1 MSNRAT
7 SSTAKP
13 PLYKIVML
21 GDSGVGKT
29 SLVARLTNPNAPLN
43 HDISATMGIEF
54 DTQMLDTPHGKV
66 KAQIWD
72 TAGQERFARVLLP
85 TYFRKAKGV
94 ILVYDITSSKSFE
107 SLSERWMVQLN
118 DHANSDDLAK
128 LLVGNKCDLCP
139 PDNNTN
145 GIKNDGTTT
154 TNGQQQQQQQYT
166 HSREVTRNRAHEF
179 CTKYNMEYLETSAK
193 NGNNVLQSFER
204 LITIVHEKNLAV
216 RGSGSSGNSGGG
228 GKLGSSSGNMMGGGS
243 GSGGGR
249 GGGYDNTDHN
259 GSGTLK
265 LDEGNVRGDGDNAS
279 SSCGC

>member
-1 MSNRAT
+1 
-7 SSTAKP
+7 
-13 PLYKIVML
+13 ML

-107 SLSERWMVQLN
+107 SLTERWMAQLN

-139 PDNNTN
+139 PDTTT
-145 GIKNDGTTT
+145 DGTT
-154 TNGQQQQQQQYT
+154 NGQQQQQQYT
-166 HSREVTRNRAHEF
+166 HSREVTRDRAHEF

-193 NGNNVLQSFER
+193 NGNNVLKSFER
-204 LITIVHEKNLAV
+204 LITIVHEKN
-216 RGSGSSGNSGGG
+216 
-228 GKLGSSSGNMMGGGS
+228 
-243 GSGGGR
+243 
-249 GGGYDNTDHN
+249 
-259 GSGTLK
+259 
-265 LDEGNVRGDGDNAS
+265 
-279 SSCGC
+279 

>member
-7 SSTAKP
+7 STTSKP

-94 ILVYDITSSKSFE
+94 ILVYDVTSLKSFE
-107 SLSERWMVQLN
+107 SLTERWMAQLN
-118 DHANSDDLAK
+118 DHANSDELAK
-128 LLVGNKCDLCP
+128 LLVGNKCDLE
-139 PDNNTN
+139 D
-145 GIKNDGTTT
+145 
-154 TNGQQQQQQQYT
+154 
-166 HSREVTRNRAHEF
+166 SREVT
-179 CTKYNMEYLETSAK
+179 K
-193 NGNNVLQSFER
+193 V
-204 LITIVHEKNLAV
+204 
-216 RGSGSSGNSGGG
+216 
-228 GKLGSSSGNMMGGGS
+228 
-243 GSGGGR
+243 
-249 GGGYDNTDHN
+249 
-259 GSGTLK
+259 
-265 LDEGNVRGDGDNAS
+265 
-279 SSCGC
+279 

>member
-7 SSTAKP
+7 SATSKP

-94 ILVYDITSSKSFE
+94 ILVYDVTSSKSFE
-107 SLSERWMVQLN
+107 SLAERWMAQLN
-118 DHANSDDLAK
+118 DHANSDELAK
-128 LLVGNKCDLCP
+128 LLVGNKCDLE
-139 PDNNTN
+139 
-145 GIKNDGTTT
+145 DGREV
-154 TNGQQQQQQQYT
+154 
-166 HSREVTRNRAHEF
+166 SRERAEAFCNEF
-179 CTKYNMEYLETSAK
+179 GMEHLETSAK
-193 NGNNVLQSFER
+193 SGANVLKAFER
-204 LITIVHEKNLAV
+204 LITIVHEKNLA
-216 RGSGSSGNSGGG
+216 
-228 GKLGSSSGNMMGGGS
+228 
-243 GSGGGR
+243 GR
-249 GGGYDNTDHN
+249 GGGGGGGGGAGGGGGGNRSYDE
-259 GSGTLK
+259 GKGGGGTLK
-265 LDEGNVRGDGDNAS
+265 LDEGDVRGEGTSDNAANA
-279 SSCGC
+279 CGC

>member
-7 SSTAKP
+7 STTSKP

-29 SLVARLTNPNAPLN
+29 SLVARLTNPDRPLN

-94 ILVYDITSSKSFE
+94 ILVYDVTNAKSFE
-107 SLSERWMVQLN
+107 SLGERWMTQLN
-118 DHANSDDLAK
+118 DHANSEELAK
-128 LLVGNKCDLCP
+128 LLVGNKCDLEA
-139 PDNNTN
+139 
-145 GIKNDGTTT
+145 
-154 TNGQQQQQQQYT
+154 
-166 HSREVTRNRAHEF
+166 SREVTKEKAQMFCNEF
-179 CTKYNMEYLETSAK
+179 GMEHLETSAK
-193 NGNNVLQSFER
+193 SGENVLKAFEK
-204 LITIVHEKNLAV
+204 LITIVHERSLSTGKNKAK
-216 RGSGSSGNSGGG
+216 GMNGDTNGAANGSSGF
-228 GKLGSSSGNMMGGGS
+228 
-243 GSGGGR
+243 
-249 GGGYDNTDHN
+249 
-259 GSGTLK
+259 K
-265 LDEGNVRGDGDNAS
+265 LDEGNARGDGASSVADS

>member
-7 SSTAKP
+7 STTSKP

-94 ILVYDITSSKSFE
+94 ILVYDVTSAKSFE
-107 SLSERWMVQLN
+107 SLGERWMAQLN
-118 DHANSDDLAK
+118 DHANSDELAK
-128 LLVGNKCDLCP
+128 LLVGNKSDLE
-139 PDNNTN
+139 D
-145 GIKNDGTTT
+145 
-154 TNGQQQQQQQYT
+154 
-166 HSREVTRNRAHEF
+166 SREVTREKAEMFCAEF
-179 CTKYNMEYLETSAK
+179 GMEHLETSAK
-193 NGNNVLQSFER
+193 SGVNVLSAFEK
-204 LITIVHEKNLAV
+204 LITIVHEKSLAA
-216 RGSGSSGNSGGG
+216 RGGGVAGGRGGMSGGKGAGDNSSSGGG
-228 GKLGSSSGNMMGGGS
+228 G
-243 GSGGGR
+243 
-249 GGGYDNTDHN
+249 NTV
-259 GSGTLK
+259 TL
-265 LDEGNVRGDGDNAS
+265 DAGNVRPDGASNAGNAS
-279 SSCGC
+279 GSCGC

>member
-107 SLSERWMVQLN
+107 SLTERWMAQLN

-139 PDNNTN
+139 PPDDNINVNANTN
-145 GIKNDGTTT
+145 GHH
-154 TNGQQQQQQQYT
+154 QQQGGQYT
-166 HSREVTRNRAHEF
+166 HSREVSRDRAQEF

-193 NGNNVLQSFER
+193 NGNNVLKSFER
-204 LITIVHEKNLAV
+204 LITIVHDKNLAL
-216 RGSGSSGNSGGG
+216 RGGSGSGGG
-228 GKLGSSSGNMMGGGS
+228 GKLGSANNMGGGGS
-243 GSGGGR
+243 GR
-249 GGGYDNTDHN
+249 GGYDNTDNN
-259 GSGTLK
+259 GGGTLK
-265 LDEGNVRGDGDNAS
+265 LDEGNVRGDGDSAS

>member
-7 SSTAKP
+7 STTSKP

-94 ILVYDITSSKSFE
+94 ILVYDVTSLKSFE
-107 SLSERWMVQLN
+107 SLTERWMAQLN
-118 DHANSDDLAK
+118 DHANSDELAK
-128 LLVGNKCDLCP
+128 LLVGNKCDLE
-139 PDNNTN
+139 D
-145 GIKNDGTTT
+145 
-154 TNGQQQQQQQYT
+154 
-166 HSREVTRNRAHEF
+166 SREVTKEKADMF
-179 CTKYNMEYLETSAK
+179 CSEYGMEHLETSAK
-193 NGNNVLQSFER
+193 SGANVLKAFER
-204 LITIVHEKNLAV
+204 LITIVHEKNLAA
-216 RGSGSSGNSGGG
+216 RSGGG
-228 GKLGSSSGNMMGGGS
+228 GAGGGS
-243 GSGGGR
+243 GMGGKN
-249 GGGYDNTDHN
+249 DNAV
-259 GSGTLK
+259 K
-265 LDEGNVRGDGDNAS
+265 LDEGNVRGEGSSAAADGS

>member
-7 SSTAKP
+7 STTSKP

-94 ILVYDITSSKSFE
+94 ILVYDVTSSKSFE
-107 SLSERWMVQLN
+107 SLGERWMAQLN
-118 DHANSDDLAK
+118 DHANSDELAK
-128 LLVGNKCDLCP
+128 LLVGNKCDLE
-139 PDNNTN
+139 D
-145 GIKNDGTTT
+145 
-154 TNGQQQQQQQYT
+154 
-166 HSREVTRNRAHEF
+166 SREVTREKAEMFCAEF
-179 CTKYNMEYLETSAK
+179 GMEHLETSAK
-193 NGNNVLQSFER
+193 SGVNVLKSFER
-204 LITIVHEKNLAV
+204 LITIVHEKNLAA
-216 RGSGSSGNSGGG
+216 RGGG
-228 GKLGSSSGNMMGGGS
+228 

-249 GGGYDNTDHN
+249 GSGGKGD
-259 GSGTLK
+259 SGGANTLK
-265 LDEGNVRGDGDNAS
+265 LDEGNVRGEGTSSAADGS
-279 SSCGC
+279 GSCGC